1 MDGAES
7 KDALLRIE
15 RGQATEEELAAV
27 AVTLLSLA
35 AGQRETEEDE
45 EEESG
50 GRSVALWRRRERTS
64 AYQAPHSWR

>member
-1 MDGAES
+1 MDRVES

-27 AVTLLSLA
+27 AVTLFSLA
-35 AGQRETEEDE
+35 AAQN
-45 EEESG
+45 ESQAADDG
-50 GRSVALWRRRERTS
+50 GRSVARWSRRERAR

>member
-15 RGQATEEELAAV
+15 RGRATDEELAAV

-35 AGQRETEEDE
+35 AGQRETEE
-45 EEESG
+45 EESG
-50 GRSVALWRRRERTS
+50 QRSVALWRRRERTS